1 MAEWFSAGNSGLL
14 VKELVALLHTQA
26 AAFLLGALTLCA
38 PCQWKRQDFFSW
50 AVSFC
55 THSWAKYKE
64 QHIWIEISMIKIS
77 FAEVF
82 SCVALAFTS
91 LLIHNPR
98 EAIGAA
104 WDFCLTFWMK
114 YESLDLSC
122 IKAPLQYVIVLL
134 FVQFQTYKMLPRPL
148 ATSTKTLLH

>member
-1 MAEWFSAGNSGLL
+1 MIQCRELWTPREGTCSSAAHPGSCFSFWGLNSLC
-14 VKELVALLHTQA
+14 
-26 AAFLLGALTLCA
+26 TLSL
-38 PCQWKRQDFFSW
+38 KTSRFFSW

-64 QHIWIEISMIKIS
+64 QHIWIEISMIKIII
-77 FAEVF
+77 AEVF

-134 FVQFQTYKMLPRPL
+134 FVQFQTYNMFPRPL